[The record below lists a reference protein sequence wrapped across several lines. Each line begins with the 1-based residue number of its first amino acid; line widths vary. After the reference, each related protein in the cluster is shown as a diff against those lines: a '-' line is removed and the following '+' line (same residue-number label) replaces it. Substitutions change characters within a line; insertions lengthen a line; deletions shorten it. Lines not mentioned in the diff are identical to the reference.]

1 MFRCFRHLPALG
13 AAVACLVSVP
23 GVAAQ
28 SSRGAEQM
36 ERPAVHNLEIKGVKA
51 VDEGQL
57 LESLS
62 TEESSCNSL
71 ILTPF
76 CLFSKSPAFY
86 THRYLDRAEFKRD
99 VLRIKV
105 FYWRHGFREA
115 QVDTSVVRAG
125 DDEVNVRFTVR
136 EGPPTVITALRV
148 QGVNEIIRPRQRRG
162 LMRVQRGRPLDLP
175 ALDSTLLKLRGALA
189 DRGYA
194 NARVTQRTAVDD
206 STRQATVIITV
217 APGPLVKVG
226 DIEIAGTQKIEDR
239 TIRNSLNFKEGDV
252 YRASELAE
260 SQRTLYESG
269 LFRAAEIAPLTPS
282 GALGGRNVGRVTGD
296 SAGATTGNSVN
307 NAPISQAGRAGAE
320 TATDTAGL
328 EDGGPPPSLADS
340 IRPVAIMVQEM
351 PPREA
356 RVSAGFS
363 TVDFFQVN
371 ARYTHY
377 NWYGQARRLDLQ
389 GAVGNILARQ
399 LNDNFIFRD
408 VRLDEDDPQN
418 DLYLAPTWQVNADVQ
433 QRWFQDPR
441 NTIGTGVF
449 AHRRSSPSIF
459 IDKGYGA
466 NATFTRLVAP
476 GLPVSANYRF
486 EMTTV
491 EASSVFYC
499 VNFGVCDLGTIAAL
513 QEPQRLSPISLVSTL
528 DRTNNPL
535 GPTSGYRARVEV
547 EHASAF
553 TASDFRYNR
562 AFVEGSYY
570 RPAFGG
576 VLASR
581 LRVGGIRALASTN
594 VATGAELVGDTTS
607 TIIHPR
613 RRFYAGGSQ
622 SVRGYG
628 ENQLGPRVLTIPEN
642 TLRGRDS
649 TAAEGVTYKKCPLST
664 AIEDCNPN
672 SEALGANGDPIA
684 LYSDSDFQP
693 RPLGGNSLIEANLE
707 YRFGIW
713 GPLTGAVFVDGAVVG
728 AADFNAITSGDLSAL
743 ASGTGAITPGFGIRY
758 LSPVGPVRVDV
769 GINPRLAESLPVVT
783 ERIDTVGTTTT
794 STLVRLKTN
803 RDYNPAA
810 GEGFRGLLRR
820 FTIHLSIGEAF

>member
-1 MFRCFRHLPALG
+1 MFRCFRHLPVLS

-23 GVAAQ
+23 GIGAQ
-28 SSRGAEQM
+28 SSRDAKEM
-36 ERPAVHNLEIKGVKA
+36 ERPAVRDLQIKGVKS
-51 VDEGQL
+51 VDEDQL
-57 LESLS
+57 LEGLA

-76 CLFSKSPAFY
+76 CLLWKSPAFY
-86 THRYLDRAEFKRD
+86 TRRYLDRAEFKRD

-115 QVDTSVVRAG
+115 QVDTSVVRAA

-148 QGVNEIIRPRQRRG
+148 QGVNEILRPRQRRD
-162 LMRVQRGRPLDLP
+162 LMRVRRGRPLDLP
-175 ALDSTLLKLRGALA
+175 ALDSTLMKLRGALA

-206 STRQATVIITV
+206 SARQATVIISV
-217 APGPLVKVG
+217 APGPLVRVG
-226 DIEIAGTQKIEDR
+226 DIEIAGTRKIEAR

-282 GALGGRNVGRVTGD
+282 GALAGRNVGRVTGD

-307 NAPISQAGRAGAE
+307 NAPMSQTGRAGAE

-371 ARYTHY
+371 GRYTHY

-389 GAVGNILARQ
+389 GAVGNILGDQ
-399 LNDNFIFRD
+399 MNGVKPFREVID
-408 VRLDEDDPQN
+408 PDDPEA
-418 DLYLAPTWQVNADVQ
+418 DRYLAPTWQANADVQ

-441 NTIGTGVF
+441 NTIGVGVF
-449 AHRRSSPSIF
+449 AHRRSSPAIF

-466 NATFTRLVAP
+466 NATFTRLVAA

-486 EMTTV
+486 EITTV

-499 VNFGVCDLGTIAAL
+499 VSFGVCDLGTIAAL
-513 QEPQRLSPISLVSTL
+513 QEPQRLSPLSLVSTL

-562 AFVEGSYY
+562 AYVEGSYY

-581 LRVGGIRALASTN
+581 VRVGGIRALASTN
-594 VATGAELVGDTTS
+594 VATGAELLGDTTGV
-607 TIIHPR
+607 IIHPR

-622 SVRGYG
+622 SVRGFG

-728 AADFNAITSGDLSAL
+728 AADFNAITSGNLSAL

-769 GINPRLAESLPVVT
+769 GINPRLAENLPVVT
-783 ERIDTVGTTTT
+783 ERAEIVGNDTTQ
-794 STLVRLKTN
+794 TLVRLKTN
-803 RDYNPAA
+803 RNYNPAA